1 MHFYKL
7 QCSYFVNLRRG
18 WQRSHEPGGAALQM
32 VQEKARVIL
41 PHPEFASLDYY
52 QREYTARQMDVE
64 AFVAVLLEMLN
75 TPEKVSARRNYHPMH
90 KPVKINTHTLVLHL
104 EHVKINFFRQIRLSA
119 FFY

>member
-1 MHFYKL
+1 LLLH
-7 QCSYFVNLRRG
+7 RG

-52 QREYTARQMDVE
+52 QREYAARQMDVE

-75 TPEKVSARRNYHPMH
+75 TPEKVSAGHYHTMY
-90 KPVKINTHTLVLHL
+90 
-104 EHVKINFFRQIRLSA
+104 QRL
-119 FFY
+119 